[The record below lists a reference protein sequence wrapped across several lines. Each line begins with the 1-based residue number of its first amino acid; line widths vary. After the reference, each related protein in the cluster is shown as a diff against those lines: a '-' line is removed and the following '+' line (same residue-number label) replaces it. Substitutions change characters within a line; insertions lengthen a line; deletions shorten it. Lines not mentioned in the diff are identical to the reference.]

1 MLKELKKFTQDSI
14 LSTDYLNL
22 NLDPSNY
29 RKLIFL
35 PWNIKINEVFYP
47 IHIEYKNLQ
56 DKLKLK
62 IYINLIMK
70 EVKEI
75 SIQELYIGSLNVS
88 KYHITSFR
96 YIEPKHVFEKKG
108 EDLKIKVTFE

>member
-35 PWNIKINEVFYP
+35 PWNIRINEVLYP

-62 IYINLIMK
+62 IYVNLTMR

-75 SIQELYIGSLNVS
+75 TIQELYIGSVNVS
-88 KYHITSFR
+88 KYWSYYVGTYSRSTCLKRREKTS
-96 YIEPKHVFEKKG
+96 KSN
-108 EDLKIKVTFE
+108 